1 MKDDIKGS
9 FDVHNTEIK
18 NINLTT
24 WHELSAMF
32 LEGSY
37 EMEKQYADLQ
47 LFWHY
52 SKEAPKGI
60 RIFGI
65 PLNFILKVV
74 FRPEHSKELYESKLS
89 QIPQINSDDKNSTY
103 YRIQL
108 KGDINNNK
116 TTLTLKEIR

>member
-1 MKDDIKGS
+1 MMKDDIKGV
-9 FDVHNTEIK
+9 FDVHNTEIN

-24 WHELSAMF
+24 WHEQSAMF

-37 EMEKQYADLQ
+37 EMEKQIADLH

-52 SKEAPKGI
+52 SNDASKGI
-60 RIFGI
+60 RVFGI
-65 PLNFILKVV
+65 PVSLIVKVV
-74 FRPEHSKELYESKLS
+74 FRPEHTKELYQSKFS
-89 QIPQINSDDKNSTY
+89 QIPKINADDKNSSY

-116 TTLTLKEIR
+116 TISTR